1 MTTTPSPVF
10 ILAPPRSFTSV
21 MCGVI
26 GSHPELMALP
36 EVNLFAADTLEA
48 LAALH
53 ARRQRFRHGLLRA
66 VAEIGIGGQTEE
78 DIAAADEWLNA
89 NAGATTGEIYAD
101 LAAFAAP
108 RRLVDKSP
116 VYVLEDGALD
126 RIIAAFP
133 DSRFIHMT
141 RHPWGTCQ
149 SMVSLRRYI
158 AEQGGFM
165 PRSDVDPD
173 TFWLA
178 PHLRVKEFLESVPA
192 EQWLRMRGEDVL
204 ADPDLYLPQIA
215 EWLGLDTSAKAIAAM
230 KQPERSPFAG
240 EGPANA
246 KFGNDPGY
254 MNSPELR
261 PYRPKILRL
270 DDPAPEGVAGNVT
283 EDLRFYANLFGY
295 E

>member
-1 MTTTPSPVF
+1 MVTPAPVF

-26 GSHPELMALP
+26 GSHPQLLALP

-48 LAALH
+48 LSALH
-53 ARRQRFRHGLLRA
+53 AKRQRFRHGLLRA
-66 VAEIGIGGQTEE
+66 VAEIGIGGQSEE
-78 DIAAADEWLNA
+78 DIVAADNWLNSHA
-89 NAGATTGEIYAD
+89 DATTGEIFSD
-101 LAAFAAP
+101 LASFAAP

-126 RIIAAFP
+126 RIIDAFP
-133 DSRFIHMT
+133 DALFIHMT

-158 AEQGGFM
+158 GEKGGFI
-165 PRSDVDPD
+165 PRDDVDPE
-173 TFWLA
+173 TFWLK
-178 PHLRVKEFLESVPA
+178 PHLRVKEFLDSVPA
-192 EQWLRMRGEDVL
+192 VQWMRMRGEDVL
-204 ADPDLYLPQIA
+204 SNPDLYLPQIA
-215 EWLGLDTSAKAIAAM
+215 EWLGVDTAASAIEAM
-230 KQPERSPFAG
+230 KHPETSPFAG

-254 MNSPELR
+254 MSSPELR
-261 PYRPKILRL
+261 PYTPKTLRL
-270 DDPAPEGVAGNVT
+270 DEPAPEGVSNTVT
-283 EDLRFYANLFGY
+283 DDLRFYANLFGY